1 MIFRKSFE
9 KTLYKVKKRYYNII
23 IKGNE
28 SSGKVRK
35 GNEYNEDWLSNL
47 CQEHK
52 QERHSF

>member
-9 KTLYKVKKRYYNII
+9 KTLYKLKKRYYNII
-23 IKGNE
+23 IKWNE